1 MTALFGIILF
11 HMIIL
16 ARCHWTKGKTVPY
29 GTVFFFTLLLVAF
42 VLYVLITMEE
52 PEETINR
59 MN

>member
-16 ARCHWTKGKTVPY
+16 MRSHWTRGKTIPY
-29 GTVFFFTLLLVAF
+29 GSVLFFTLLLVAF
-42 VLYVLITMEE
+42 VAYVLITMEE